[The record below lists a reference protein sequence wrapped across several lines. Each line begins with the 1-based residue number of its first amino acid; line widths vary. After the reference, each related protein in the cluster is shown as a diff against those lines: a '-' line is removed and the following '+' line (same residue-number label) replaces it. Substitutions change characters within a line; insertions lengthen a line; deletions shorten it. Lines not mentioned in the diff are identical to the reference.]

1 MQYSRE
7 RRSRF
12 PTKIFGRLYRKA
24 NEVPINLVTM
34 ACFHIFGAFRKFR
47 KATIRFMS
55 VRPRGTTRLPLNDF
69 QLIWYL
75 SIFRKSVD
83 QIRFIKIWQELCV
96 LYMKTSR
103 HLWRHRD
110 EFFLEWEMFHT
121 SVVWKIK
128 THILCSVTFSK
139 FAPLWDNVQNTVD
152 PDRPQMKICTWRMHC
167 ACLTNKATETHSE
180 CVIFTTNPQQ
190 QWLGERASPLL
201 FMYVACLV
209 SVFVILDCVSI
220 EVRN

>member
-128 THILCSVTFSK
+128 THILCSVTFS
-139 FAPLWDNVQNTVD
+139 
-152 PDRPQMKICTWRMHC
+152 R
-167 ACLTNKATETHSE
+167 THSR
-180 CVIFTTNPQQ
+180 TNSTWAKCLWGWAGYQQAKKPQIAGY
-190 QWLGERASPLL
+190 WWNTGRT
-201 FMYVACLV
+201 
-209 SVFVILDCVSI
+209 D
-220 EVRN
+220 